1 MPPAEPALTFDLLAD
16 VQELLRYHFMQN
28 AFMAG
33 TLVAVLGGVVGYFVV
48 LRGQTFAA
56 HTLSQV
62 GFPGASGAVVAGV
75 NPVIGLAV
83 LCVGSALGIVGLG
96 RPAAAS
102 GGGGPRSASH
112 AGESAAIGSVQ
123 AFALALGF
131 LFVSVYKGFLSGV
144 SALLFGTFLG
154 ITDGQVVELAV
165 IAGAGLA
172 LLAVV
177 GRPLLFASIDPEL
190 AAAKR
195 VPVRALTLLF
205 VVFLG
210 MAVASVTLVT
220 GALLVFSLLV
230 APAAA
235 AQLLAVRP
243 GRTIALAV
251 AIGVLVVWVSLALA
265 YYSLYP
271 IGFFV
276 TSLGFG
282 AYLCAWGARRMGKGG
297 RRP

>member
-1 MPPAEPALTFDLLAD
+1 MPAAEQPAFTFDLVAL

-33 TLVAVLGGVVGYFVV
+33 TLVAVLAGVVGYFVV
-48 LRGQTFAA
+48 LRGQTFAS

-75 NPVIGLAV
+75 NPLAGLAV
-83 LCVGSALGIVGLG
+83 LCVGSALAIVGLG
-96 RPAAAS
+96 RSRGGGSGAV
-102 GGGGPRSASH
+102 GGGGGH
-112 AGESAAIGSVQ
+112 TGESAAIGSVQ

-131 LFVSVYKGFLSGV
+131 LFVSIYKGFLSGV

-154 ITDGQVVELAV
+154 ITDAQVVELAV
-165 IAGAGLA
+165 IAVVGLA
-172 LLAVV
+172 LLAAV
-177 GRPLLFASIDPEL
+177 GRPLLFLSVDPEL
-190 AAAKR
+190 AAARR
-195 VPVRALTLLF
+195 VPVRALSLLF

-235 AQLLAVRP
+235 AQLIAVRP
-243 GRTIALAV
+243 GRAIALAV
-251 AIGVLVVWVSLALA
+251 VIGVLVVWVSLALA
-265 YYSLYP
+265 YYSVYP

-282 AYLCAWGARRMGKGG
+282 VYVCAWLAWRLRRRGAS
-297 RRP
+297 